1 MLSSP
6 YPVPP
11 SRWHTALLVT
21 SWAVGGAVAPWI
33 LTFPPATYQGFGLAA
48 SYGWGV
54 MFGAGALLTALANA
68 RAEYRI
74 EIPGVGLVL
83 GGLTIYLILSWG
95 QVATGSTGSGSRALL
110 LIPFAGVQLA
120 RLLRLMGHHQ
130 RIQAL
135 QRIAR
140 GSDGAA

>member
-11 SRWHTALLVT
+11 SRWHTALLVA

-33 LTFPPATYQGFGLAA
+33 LTFPPVTYQGFGLVA

-54 MFGAGALLTALANA
+54 MFGAGALLIALANA

-74 EIPGVGLVL
+74 EVPGVGLVL

-95 QVATGSTGSGSRALL
+95 QVVTGSTGSGSRALI
-110 LIPFAGVQLA
+110 LIPFVGVQLA

>member
-11 SRWHTALLVT
+11 SWWHTALLVT
-21 SWAVGGAVAPWI
+21 VWTVGGLVGPWI
-33 LTFPPATYQGFGLAA
+33 LAFPPMTYQGFGLVA

-54 MFGAGALLTALANA
+54 MFGAGALLIALAHA

-74 EIPGVGLVL
+74 EVPGVGLVL

-95 QVATGSTGSGSRALL
+95 QVVTGSTGSGSRALI
-110 LIPFAGVQLA
+110 LIPFAGERMA
-120 RLLRLMGHHQ
+120 RLLLLLMHHQ